1 MFRAKATTGLTAIW
15 RSLAVAAM
23 AATAMATAAVA
34 ASLVVEE
41 GYVREMPPGQT
52 VSAAFMTLHNTTAKP
67 IAIVGA
73 ASDAA
78 DQAEIHNHRHT
89 ADGMRMEK
97 IIRLEI
103 PAQGR
108 QALQPG
114 GYHLML
120 IGLKRPLKAGDTV
133 GITLF
138 DEMGKSYGAKLP
150 VTKIDGAGKN
160 SMGQ

>member
-1 MFRAKATTGLTAIW
+1 MFSVKKATGLAATGFALLVAVSTT
-15 RSLAVAAM
+15 AVAAPL
-23 AATAMATAAVA
+23 AV
-34 ASLVVEE
+34 ED

-52 VSAAFMTLHNTTAKP
+52 VSAAFMVLHNTTAKP

-78 DQAEIHNHRHT
+78 DQAEIHNHRHS

-97 IIRLEI
+97 VIRLEI
-103 PAQGR
+103 PAEGR
-108 QALQPG
+108 QSLQPG

-120 IGLKRPLKAGDTV
+120 IGLKRPLKAGDTI

-150 VTKIDGAGKN
+150 VKTIDTAAK
-160 SMGQ
+160 

>member
-1 MFRAKATTGLTAIW
+1 MTGLAATLF
-15 RSLAVAAM
+15 SLFMVAAVP
-23 AATAMATAAVA
+23 TAAIA
-34 ASLVVEE
+34 APLAVEE
-41 GYVREMPPGQT
+41 GYVREMPPGQS
-52 VSAAFMTLHNTTAKP
+52 VSAAFMVLHNTTAGP
-67 IAIVGA
+67 IAIVA
-73 ASDAA
+73 ATSDAA

-97 IIRLEI
+97 VIRLEI

-120 IGLKRPLKAGDTV
+120 IGLKRPLKAGDVV
-133 GITLF
+133 GITLL
-138 DEMGKSYGAKLP
+138 DEMGKSYSAKLP
-150 VTKIDGAGKN
+150 VTKIDAAGKK